1 MKWTLIDIDY
11 LKRVDLF
18 SRVSPGSL
26 EQLATLIYTRNFR
39 RGQRIFENGAPAR
52 RMYLI
57 NAGNVRIS
65 REVPGF
71 ESEVLALL
79 ESGSYFGES
88 ALMSDGVR
96 SADAWAETEC
106 SLGIIEGQELKQMM
120 ASNPELA
127 EELLWVFVRTLA
139 RRLRSTN
146 QRMANLVED
155 MHR

>member
-1 MKWTLIDIDY
+1 MRWTLIDTDY

-18 SRVSPGSL
+18 ANVSPRALGR
-26 EQLATLIYTRNFR
+26 LATLIYTQRFR

-57 NAGNVRIS
+57 NVGDVRIS

-71 ESEVLALL
+71 ESEVLAIL
-79 ESGSYFGES
+79 EPGSYFGES

-96 SADAWAETEC
+96 SADAWAQTEC
-106 SLGIIEGQELKQMM
+106 QVGIIDGHELKQMM
-120 ASNPELA
+120 ADDPELA

-139 RRLRSTN
+139 QRLRSTN

-155 MHR
+155 MHL